1 MPTVSIVFAA
11 IAGFIHVLFFLMES
25 VWWMHPKVHKNF
37 GIKSFDEATQ
47 FKLSFFNQGFY
58 NLFLAIGIFAG
69 IYLLKYQSSSHGIT
83 LMLFCCASMF
93 AASIVLLV
101 SKPNMLRG
109 VFIQGLCPLLA
120 ILTWWLFKNQ

>member
-1 MPTVSIVFAA
+1 
-11 IAGFIHVLFFLMES
+11 MES

-58 NLFLAIGIFAG
+58 NLFLAIGMFVG
-69 IYLLKYQSSSHGIT
+69 IYLLKYQTSSHGIS

-109 VFIQGLCPLLA
+109 VFIQGLCPLIA

>member
-1 MPTVSIVFAA
+1 
-11 IAGFIHVLFFLMES
+11 
-25 VWWMHPKVHKNF
+25 
-37 GIKSFDEATQ
+37 
-47 FKLSFFNQGFY
+47 
-58 NLFLAIGIFAG
+58 
-69 IYLLKYQSSSHGIT
+69 

>member
-1 MPTVSIVFAA
+1 MIYQILGWLA
-11 IAGFIHVLFFLMES
+11 VLFTPVAPAFFFGWRVYS
-25 VWWMHPKVHKNF
+25 AVWEM
-37 GIKSFDEATQ
+37 TQ
-47 FKLSFFNQGFY
+47 LNWLALVVG
-58 NLFLAIGIFAG
+58 LCAAVGLEAIGIFAG
-69 IYLLKYQSSSHGIT
+69 IYLLKYQSSSNGIT

>member
-1 MPTVSIVFAA
+1 MPIVSIVFAA
-11 IAGFIHVLFFLMES
+11 IAGIIHVLFFLMES

-37 GIKSFDEATQ
+37 GIKSIAEASQ
-47 FKLSFFNQGFY
+47 FKPSFFNQGFY

-69 IYLLKYQSSSHGIT
+69 IYLLKYQSSTHGIT
-83 LMLFCCASMF
+83 LMLFGCASMF